1 MTFSVDFSETNE
13 TKTDD
18 ESIKDEQTEQ
28 SETQENPET
37 LKTPE
42 TPEASETPE
51 AENPDVQDE
60 TKENKEES
68 LDDVFAEENHQEL

>member
-37 LKTPE
+37 LE

-51 AENPDVQDE
+51 AEIPDVQDE

>member
-37 LKTPE
+37 LE

>member
-1 MTFSVDFSETNE
+1 MTFFVDSFSEANE
-13 TKTDD
+13 TKTD
-18 ESIKDEQTEQ
+18 EEATKEQTEQ

-37 LKTPE
+37 LE

-51 AENPDVQDE
+51 AEIPDVQDE

>member
-37 LKTPE
+37 LE

-51 AENPDVQDE
+51 AETPDVQDE

>member
-18 ESIKDEQTEQ
+18 ESIKDEQTEK

-37 LKTPE
+37 LE

-51 AENPDVQDE
+51 VKPPDVQDE

>member
-18 ESIKDEQTEQ
+18 ESIKDEQTEK

-37 LKTPE
+37 LE

>member
-1 MTFSVDFSETNE
+1 MTFSVDFSETIE

-28 SETQENPET
+28 SETEENPET
-37 LKTPE
+37 LE
-42 TPEASETPE
+42 TPEASET
-51 AENPDVQDE
+51 PDVQDE

-68 LDDVFAEENHQEL
+68 LDDVFTEENHQEL

>member
-28 SETQENPET
+28 SETEENPET
-37 LKTPE
+37 LE
-42 TPEASETPE
+42 TPEASET
-51 AENPDVQDE
+51 PDVQDE

>member
-1 MTFSVDFSETNE
+1 MTFSVDFSETIE

-37 LKTPE
+37 LE

>member
-1 MTFSVDFSETNE
+1 MTFSVDFSETIE

-18 ESIKDEQTEQ
+18 EAIKDEQTEQ
-28 SETQENPET
+28 SETLENPET
-37 LKTPE
+37 LE

-51 AENPDVQDE
+51 AETPDVQDE

>member
-28 SETQENPET
+28 SETLENPET
-37 LKTPE
+37 LE

>member
-28 SETQENPET
+28 SETLENPET
-37 LKTPE
+37 LE

-51 AENPDVQDE
+51 AETPDVQDE